1 MQLTD
6 NQSLKPEKS
15 IASVGKRMRKALGH
29 GSAYAESEAD
39 VSYAET
45 ENMSALGD
53 FRLGSVLSDDMSELG
68 GITEEV
74 DGEYTPHKSNKA
86 EFSEL
91 WKSRIENGTSQV
103 QPAAKEEVSPAK
115 SIEDSVL
122 GVSLSETNRVIRRM
136 REENATNSFL
146 DVSHQAP
153 RFDIDNAS
161 TDSEAEDASML
172 FHTKPSPPIH
182 STTIPEADEAETN
195 SDVASSCK
203 GASSST
209 TKNTAGSII
218 NSILGHGGKRPENTS
233 NLASLRYLDNSMT
246 ANGTGDMTIDDD
258 VSYAETSVDG
268 SLLGRTAD
276 DILRG
281 KDANLLSDMP
291 SAYRMKGDEES
302 GANDEQSVGAT
313 SYDGSFHE
321 M

>member
-1 MQLTD
+1 M
-6 NQSLKPEKS
+6 K
-15 IASVGKRMRKALGH
+15 
-29 GSAYAESEAD
+29 
-39 VSYAET
+39 
-45 ENMSALGD
+45 
-53 FRLGSVLSDDMSELG
+53 
-68 GITEEV
+68 
-74 DGEYTPHKSNKA
+74 
-86 EFSEL
+86 
-91 WKSRIENGTSQV
+91 
-103 QPAAKEEVSPAK
+103 
-115 SIEDSVL
+115 
-122 GVSLSETNRVIRRM
+122 
-136 REENATNSFL
+136 EENATNSFL
-146 DVSHQAP
+146 DVSLQAP

-161 TDSEAEDASML
+161 TDSEAEDESML
-172 FHTKPSPPIH
+172 FHTKPAPPIH

-195 SDVASSCK
+195 SDVASSRK

-218 NSILGHGGKRPENTS
+218 SSILGHGGKRPVN
-233 NLASLRYLDNSMT
+233 NLDSLRYLDNSMM

-268 SLLGRTAD
+268 SLLERTAD

-302 GANDEQSVGAT
+302 SANDEQSIGAT